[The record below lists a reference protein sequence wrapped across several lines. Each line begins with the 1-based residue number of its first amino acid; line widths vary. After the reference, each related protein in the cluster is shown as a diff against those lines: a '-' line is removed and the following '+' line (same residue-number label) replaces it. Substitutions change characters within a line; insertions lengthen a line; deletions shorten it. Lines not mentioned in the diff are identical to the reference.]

1 MHINKKITRNSL
13 LLLTVVFSLAGCQ
26 KMIRPELKELI
37 LDPPPPPYSILKS
50 FWEFENNTRDTGQY
64 RTAMTDKAITYVA
77 GVKGQAAKIGADGY
91 TFSQKLNDSLTKPGS
106 ITVAFWMNGVG
117 PVQGGAQGLFAISNS
132 KEFWGNLEL
141 FLENL
146 NNGSEAF
153 LKVHLFNSGAAGGVG
168 EEWNEVKIPG
178 ALNKWTHIA
187 VVYNAADSKLT
198 VYADGV
204 ATAINGKVLG
214 GGTYGPLKWKDVTG
228 VVLGSFAFQ
237 TTPTLANHGAESW
250 AKSFNG
256 SLDQFR
262 IYNVALS
269 AAEVKNLFDTKQ

>member
-1 MHINKKITRNSL
+1 MQINNKITRNSL
-13 LLLTVVFSLAGCQ
+13 LLLTVIFTLAGCQ

-77 GVKGQAAKIGADGY
+77 GIKGQGAKIGADGY
-91 TFSQKLNDSLTKPGS
+91 TFSSKINDSLTKPGS
-106 ITVAFWMNGVG
+106 LTVAFWMNGVG

-132 KEFWGNLEL
+132 KEFWGNIEL

-146 NNGSEAF
+146 NNGAEAF
-153 LKVHLFNSGAAGGVG
+153 LKVHLFNSGAADGKG
-168 EEWNEVKIPG
+168 EEWSEIKIPG

-187 VVYNAADSKLT
+187 VTYNAADSKLI

-204 ATAINGKVLG
+204 ATGINKVLG
-214 GGTYGPLKWKDVTG
+214 GGTYGPLKWKDATG
-228 VVLGSFAFQ
+228 IVLGSFAFQ
-237 TTPTLANHGAESW
+237 TAPSLTNHGPEGW

-256 SLDQFR
+256 TLDQLR
-262 IYNVALS
+262 VYNVALS
-269 AAEVKNLFDTKQ
+269 GAEVKSLFDNKQ